1 MKEGKKI
8 RFLDIFSICCIVLCL
23 VLLYGLLRP
32 KMQRE
37 PALDRTEEIS
47 VQDGVPASQP
57 WETGAKETEAA
68 QQETEAPTQKL
79 SLAEEGD
86 SVFFGTFEQDGDPDN
101 GAEPIEWTVLAR
113 EEGRILVISKSI
125 LDWRPY
131 HLVRVPVTWQ
141 ECTLRSWLN
150 EDFLTAAFTE
160 EEQRR
165 IPTVTNPLGK
175 NPNYGTAS
183 GDPTQDRIFLL
194 SPQELKQYS
203 FDKWQATPFAVAEG
217 AEEEASQWWLRA
229 PGISQ
234 NNASRTAWHNGTT
247 ITDDHVN
254 RRSGV
259 RPVMWIETGEG
270 M

>member
-1 MKEGKKI
+1 MEENRKRV
-8 RFLDIFSICCIVLCL
+8 RFLDVFAVCCIVLCL
-23 VLLYGLLRP
+23 VVLYGMFRP
-32 KMQRE
+32 KMQTEQTELHRE
-37 PALDRTEEIS
+37 TTELTQPGE
-47 VQDGVPASQP
+47 DTVPP
-57 WETGAKETEAA
+57 ETTP
-68 QQETEAPTQKL
+68 QETAAPTRKL

-131 HLVRVPVTWQ
+131 HLVRVPVTWA
-141 ECTLRSWLN
+141 ECSLRSWLN

-203 FDKWQATPFAVAEG
+203 FDKWQASAYAVAEG
-217 AEEEASQWWLRA
+217 AEEENSQWWLRA

-234 NNASRTAWHNGTT
+234 NNASRAAYHNGTT

-259 RPVMWIETGEG
+259 RPAMWIETGEG